1 MKAIPCL
8 RRFTLAALLAVLG
21 AAALTSATAA
31 EKIKLAT
38 LAPTGSTYQKSLL
51 AMKDAWR
58 KASNGGVDL
67 IVYADGKLGGEAD
80 TVGLM
85 GVNSLQAAML
95 TGVGLAEIERAV
107 TGLQCMPMGFRDFSE
122 VDYVTEKMRPMLEK
136 RMEDK
141 GFVVLFWLDAG
152 WVYFFSKKPVTH
164 PADLM
169 KLKLFNWAGNPQQV
183 EIYKSSGFNAVALE
197 TADILPGLQT
207 GLIDAAPLPPV
218 FALATQVDT
227 RAPYMLD
234 LNWGPLIGACVVR
247 KATWDKIPA
256 ATREALLKIATE
268 TGKEIKTNG
277 RLEMDASIKAMEKR
291 GLKVTKL
298 TPEIRAEWLTVAEAS
313 YPRIR
318 GKLVS
323 EDVFDKALGLIKECR
338 AGNGK

>member
-1 MKAIPCL
+1 MKPIV
-8 RRFTLAALLAVLG
+8 RFRHLALATLLAAI
-21 AAALTSATAA
+21 AAASLASATAA
-31 EKIKLAT
+31 ERIKLAT

-107 TGLQCMPMGFRDFSE
+107 TGLQCMPMGFQDFSE

-136 RMEDK
+136 RLSEK
-141 GFVVLFWLDAG
+141 GFIVLFWADAG

-169 KLKLFNWAGNPQQV
+169 KLKLFNWSGNPQQV
-183 EIYKSSGFNAVALE
+183 EIYRSSGFDAVALE

-227 RAPYMLD
+227 RAPFMLD
-234 LNWGPLIGACVVR
+234 LNWGPLIGACVIR
-247 KATWDKIPA
+247 KATWEKIPA
-256 ATREALLKIATE
+256 AIREELFKIATE

-298 TPEIRAEWLTVAEAS
+298 TPEIEAEWRTVAEGS
-313 YPRIR
+313 YPKIR

-323 EDVFDKALGLIKECR
+323 EDVFDTALKLIKECR
-338 AGNGK
+338 AAKGR

>member
-1 MKAIPCL
+1 MKPIVRFRCL
-8 RRFTLAALLAVLG
+8 ALAALIAATG
-21 AAALTSATAA
+21 AASLATATAA

-95 TGVGLAEIERAV
+95 TGVGLAEIEKAV
-107 TGLQCMPMGFRDFSE
+107 TGLQCLPMGFQDFAE
-122 VDYVTEKMRPMLEK
+122 VDYVAEKMRPMLEK
-136 RMEDK
+136 RLADK
-141 GFVVLFWLDAG
+141 GFFVLFWADAG
-152 WVYFFSKKPVTH
+152 WVHFFSKQPVTH
-164 PADLM
+164 PADLK
-169 KLKLFNWAGNPQQV
+169 KLKLFTWSGNPQQV

-234 LNWGPLIGACVVR
+234 LNWGPLVGACVIR
-247 KATWDKIPA
+247 KATWEKIPA
-256 ATREALLKIATE
+256 ATREALFKIAAE
-268 TGKEIKTNG
+268 TGKEIKANG
-277 RLEMDASIKAMEKR
+277 RLEMEASIKAMEKR
-291 GLKVTKL
+291 GLKVTKP
-298 TPEIRAEWLTVAEAS
+298 TPEIEAEWRTAAEAV

-318 GKLVS
+318 GSLVA
-323 EDVFDKALGLIKECR
+323 EDVFDTALGLIKQCR
-338 AGNGK
+338 AAKGR

>member
-1 MKAIPCL
+1 MKSPITRLPSFA
-8 RRFTLAALLAVLG
+8 LAALLALLW
-21 AAALTSATAA
+21 AASAPAA
-31 EKIKLAT
+31 ERIKLAT

-67 IVYADGKLGGEAD
+67 IIYADGKLGGEAD

-95 TGVGLAEIERAV
+95 TGVGLAEIEQAV
-107 TGLQCMPMGFRDFSE
+107 TGLQCMPMGFQDFAE

-136 RMEDK
+136 RLSDK
-141 GFVVLFWLDAG
+141 GFVVLFWADAG
-152 WVYFFSKKPVTH
+152 WVHFFSKKPVTH

-169 KLKLFNWAGNPQQV
+169 KLKLFNCSGNPQQV
-183 EIYKSSGFNAVALE
+183 AIYKSSGFNAVALE

-247 KATWDKIPA
+247 KATWEKIPA
-256 ATREALLKIATE
+256 ATREALFKIAAE

-277 RLEMDASIKAMEKR
+277 RLEMDASITAMEKR
-291 GLKVTKL
+291 GLKVTKM
-298 TPEIRAEWLTVAEAS
+298 TPELEAEWRTVAEGS
-313 YPRIR
+313 YPKIR

-338 AGNGK
+338 AAKGK